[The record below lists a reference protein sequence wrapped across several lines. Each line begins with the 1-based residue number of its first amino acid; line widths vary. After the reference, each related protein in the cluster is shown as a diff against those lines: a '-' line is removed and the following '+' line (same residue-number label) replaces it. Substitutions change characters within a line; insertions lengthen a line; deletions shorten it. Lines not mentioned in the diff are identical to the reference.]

1 MPLRGLHFVTYLKEI
16 IMALPNGAGGYQLG
30 DGNLL
35 EAQLGVQTIPTTL
48 TADTTLTA
56 AQVAVGLVVC
66 TKATDATLTVTLPTA
81 ALLDAGIP
89 SAKVG
94 SSFELTIC
102 NNGNAGASSTVPVT
116 TGTGITVFGS
126 VTIARF
132 GAHTY
137 RFVKTGD
144 AAYSAFLK

>member
-1 MPLRGLHFVTYLKEI
+1 
-16 IMALPNGAGGYQLG
+16 MALPNGAGGYQVG
-30 DGNLL
+30 DGNLT
-35 EAQLGVQTIPTTL
+35 EAVLGVQTIPATL
-48 TADTTLTA
+48 TGDTTLTA

-66 TKATDATLTVTLPTA
+66 NKGSDATLTVTLPTA
-81 ALLDAGIP
+81 ALLDAAIP

-102 NNGNAGASSTVPVT
+102 NNNNSGSSSTVPVT
-116 TGTGITVFGS
+116 TGTGITIFGS
-126 VTIARF
+126 VTVPRH

-137 RFVKTGD
+137 RFVRTGD

>member
-1 MPLRGLHFVTYLKEI
+1 
-16 IMALPNGAGGYQLG
+16 MAFPNGAGGYQLG
-30 DGNLL
+30 DGNLT
-35 EAQLGVQTIPTTL
+35 EALLGVQTIPTTL

-66 TKATDATLTVTLPTA
+66 KKSTDATLTVTLPTA
-81 ALLDAGIP
+81 ALLDAAIT

-94 SSFELTIC
+94 SSFDLTIC
-102 NNGNAGASSTVPVT
+102 NNNDSGSSSTVPVT
-116 TGTGITVFGS
+116 TGTGITIFGN
-126 VTIARF
+126 VTVPRF
-132 GAHTY
+132 GASTY

>member
-1 MPLRGLHFVTYLKEI
+1 
-16 IMALPNGAGGYQLG
+16 MALPNGAGGQQLG
-30 DGNLL
+30 DGNLI
-35 EAQLGVQTIPTTL
+35 EAVMGVQTIPTTL

-66 TKATDATLTVTLPTA
+66 KKASDATLTVTLPTA
-81 ALLDAGIP
+81 ALLDAAIS

-94 SSFELTIC
+94 SSFDLTIC
-102 NNGNAGASSTVPVT
+102 NDNNSGASSTVPVT

-126 VTIARF
+126 VTIARH

>member
-1 MPLRGLHFVTYLKEI
+1 
-16 IMALPNGAGGYQLG
+16 MALPNGAGGYQLG
-30 DGNLL
+30 DGNLT
-35 EAQLGVQTIPTTL
+35 EAVLGVQTIPTSL

-66 TKATDATLTVTLPTA
+66 AKASDATLTVTLPTA
-81 ALLDAGIP
+81 TLLDAAIT

-94 SSFELTIC
+94 SSFDLIIC
-102 NNGNAGASSTVPVT
+102 NNNNSGGSSTVPVT
-116 TGTGITVFGS
+116 TGTGITIFGS

>member
-1 MPLRGLHFVTYLKEI
+1 
-16 IMALPNGAGGYQLG
+16 MAIPNGAGGQQIG
-30 DGNLL
+30 DGNLI
-35 EAQLGVQTIPTTL
+35 EAVMGVQTIPTTL

-66 TKATDATLTVTLPTA
+66 KKASDATLTVTLPTA
-81 ALLDAGIP
+81 ALLDAAIS

-94 SSFELTIC
+94 SSFDLTIC
-102 NNGNAGASSTVPVT
+102 NDNNSGASSTVPVT

-126 VTIARF
+126 VTIARH

>member
-1 MPLRGLHFVTYLKEI
+1 
-16 IMALPNGAGGYQLG
+16 MALPNGAGGQQLG

-35 EAQLGVQTIPTTL
+35 EAVMGVQTIPTTL

-66 TKATDATLTVTLPTA
+66 KKASDATLTVTLPTA
-81 ALLDAGIP
+81 ALHDAAIT

-102 NNGNAGASSTVPVT
+102 NDNNSGASSTVPVT

-126 VTIARF
+126 VTVGRH

-144 AAYSAFLK
+144 AAYSAFLM

>member
-1 MPLRGLHFVTYLKEI
+1 
-16 IMALPNGAGGYQLG
+16 MAFPNGAGGYQLG
-30 DGNLL
+30 DGNLT
-35 EAQLGVQTIPTTL
+35 EAVLGVQTIPTTL
-48 TADTTLTA
+48 TGDTTLTA

-66 TKATDATLTVTLPTA
+66 KKASDATLTVTLPTA
-81 ALLDAGIP
+81 TLLDAAIT

-102 NNGNAGASSTVPVT
+102 NDNNSGGSSTVPVT
-116 TGTGITVFGS
+116 TGTGITIFGS
-126 VTIARF
+126 VTIARH

>member
-1 MPLRGLHFVTYLKEI
+1 
-16 IMALPNGAGGYQLG
+16 MAIPNGAGGQQLG
-30 DGNLL
+30 DGNLI
-35 EAQLGVQTIPTTL
+35 EAVMGVQTIPTTL

-66 TKATDATLTVTLPTA
+66 KKASDATLTVTLPTA
-81 ALLDAGIP
+81 ALLDAAIT

-102 NNGNAGASSTVPVT
+102 NDNNSGASSTVPVT

-126 VTIARF
+126 VTIARH

-144 AAYSAFLK
+144 AAYSAFLM

>member
-1 MPLRGLHFVTYLKEI
+1 
-16 IMALPNGAGGYQLG
+16 MAFPNGAGGYQLG
-30 DGNLL
+30 DGNLT
-35 EAQLGVQTIPTTL
+35 EALLGVQTIPTTL

-66 TKATDATLTVTLPTA
+66 KKASDATLTVTLPTA
-81 ALLDAGIP
+81 ALLDAAIT

-94 SSFELTIC
+94 SSFDLTIC
-102 NNGNAGASSTVPVT
+102 NNNDTGTSSTVPVT
-116 TGTGITVFGS
+116 TGTGITIFGS
-126 VTIARF
+126 VTVPRF
-132 GAHTY
+132 GAYTY

>member
-1 MPLRGLHFVTYLKEI
+1 
-16 IMALPNGAGGYQLG
+16 MALPNGTGGYQVG
-30 DGNLL
+30 DGNLT
-35 EAQLGVQTIPTTL
+35 EAQLTVQTIPTTL

-66 TKATDATLTVTLPTA
+66 NKGSDATLTVTLPTA
-81 ALLDAGIP
+81 ALLDAAVP

-94 SSFELTIC
+94 SAFELTIC
-102 NNGNAGASSTVPVT
+102 NNNNTGSSSTVPVT

-126 VTIARF
+126 VTIARH

-137 RFVKTGD
+137 RFVKTAD

>member
-1 MPLRGLHFVTYLKEI
+1 
-16 IMALPNGAGGYQLG
+16 MAFPNGAGGYQVG
-30 DGNLL
+30 DGNLT
-35 EAQLGVQTIPTTL
+35 EALLGVQTIPTTL

-66 TKATDATLTVTLPTA
+66 KKASDATLTVTLPTA
-81 ALLDAGIP
+81 ALLDAAIT

-94 SSFELTIC
+94 SSFDLTIC
-102 NNGNAGASSTVPVT
+102 NNNDSGTSSTVPVT
-116 TGTGITVFGS
+116 TGTGITIFGS
-126 VTIARF
+126 VTVPRF
-132 GAHTY
+132 GAYTY

>member
-1 MPLRGLHFVTYLKEI
+1 
-16 IMALPNGAGGYQLG
+16 MALPNGAGGQQLG
-30 DGNLL
+30 DGNLI
-35 EAQLGVQTIPTTL
+35 EAVMGVQTIPTTL
-48 TADTTLTA
+48 TGDTTLTA

-66 TKATDATLTVTLPTA
+66 KKASDATLTVTLPTA
-81 ALLDAGIP
+81 ALLDASVP

-102 NNGNAGASSTVPVT
+102 NDNNSGASSTVPVT

-126 VTIARF
+126 VTIARH

-137 RFVKTGD
+137 RFVRTGD

>member
-1 MPLRGLHFVTYLKEI
+1 
-16 IMALPNGAGGYQLG
+16 MALPNGAGGQQLG

-35 EAQLGVQTIPTTL
+35 EAVMGVQTIPTTL

-66 TKATDATLTVTLPTA
+66 KKASDATLTVTLPTA
-81 ALLDAGIP
+81 ALLDAAIT

-94 SSFELTIC
+94 SSFDLTIC
-102 NNGNAGASSTVPVT
+102 NDNNSGSSSTVPVT
-116 TGTGITVFGS
+116 TGTGITVVGS
-126 VTIARF
+126 VTVGRHS
-132 GAHTY
+132 AHTY

-144 AAYSAFLK
+144 AAYSAFLI

>member
-1 MPLRGLHFVTYLKEI
+1 
-16 IMALPNGAGGYQLG
+16 MALPNGAGGYQLG
-30 DGNLL
+30 DGNLT
-35 EAQLGVQTIPTTL
+35 EAVMGVQTIPTTL
-48 TADTTLTA
+48 TGDTTLTA

-66 TKATDATLTVTLPTA
+66 KKASDATLTVTLPTA
-81 ALLDAGIP
+81 ALLDAAVP

-102 NNGNAGASSTVPVT
+102 NDNNSGSSSTVPIT
-116 TGTGITVFGS
+116 TGTGITIVGS
-126 VTIARF
+126 VTVPRF

-137 RFVKTGD
+137 RFVKTGN

>member
-1 MPLRGLHFVTYLKEI
+1 
-16 IMALPNGAGGYQLG
+16 MAIPNGAGGQQLG
-30 DGNLL
+30 DGNLI
-35 EAQLGVQTIPTTL
+35 EAVMGVQTIPTTL

-66 TKATDATLTVTLPTA
+66 KKASDATLTVTLPTA
-81 ALLDAGIP
+81 ALLDAAIS

-94 SSFELTIC
+94 SSFDLTIC
-102 NNGNAGASSTVPVT
+102 NDNNSGASSTVPVT

-126 VTIARF
+126 VTIARH

>member
-1 MPLRGLHFVTYLKEI
+1 
-16 IMALPNGAGGYQLG
+16 MALPNGSGGYQVG
-30 DGNLL
+30 DGNMT
-35 EAQLGVQTIPTTL
+35 EAVLSVQTIPTTL
-48 TADTTLTA
+48 TGDTTLTA
-56 AQVAVGLVVC
+56 AQVASGLVVC
-66 TKATDATLTVTLPTA
+66 KKASDATLTVTLPTA
-81 ALLDAGIP
+81 ALLDAAIT

-102 NNGNAGASSTVPVT
+102 NDNNSGASSTVPVT

-126 VTIARF
+126 VTIARH

>member
-1 MPLRGLHFVTYLKEI
+1 MVTATGNI
-16 IMALPNGAGGYQLG
+16 TGGNIQTAGQITAAGNITTAANIAGGNLSITG
-30 DGNLL
+30 AFAPSTVTATGNVAGGNL
-35 EAQLGVQTIPTTL
+35 TT
-48 TADTTLTA
+48 TGQISSSGNVTTDGYF
-56 AQVAVGLVVC
+56 VGNFAGNI
-66 TKATDATLTVTLPTA
+66 TGNLTVP
-81 ALLDAGIP
+81 
-89 SAKVG
+89 G
-94 SSFELTIC
+94 SNTQVLFN

-126 VTIARF
+126 VTVPRF

>member
-1 MPLRGLHFVTYLKEI
+1 
-16 IMALPNGAGGYQLG
+16 MALPNGSGGYQVG
-30 DGNLL
+30 DGNMT
-35 EAQLGVQTIPTTL
+35 EAVLSVQTIPTTL
-48 TADTTLTA
+48 TGDTTLTA

-66 TKATDATLTVTLPTA
+66 KKASDATLTVTLPTA
-81 ALLDAGIP
+81 ALLDAAIT

-102 NNGNAGASSTVPVT
+102 NDNNSGASSTVPVT
-116 TGTGITVFGS
+116 TGTGITIVGS
-126 VTIARF
+126 VTVGRH

>member
-1 MPLRGLHFVTYLKEI
+1 
-16 IMALPNGAGGYQLG
+16 MALPNGAGGQQLG

-35 EAQLGVQTIPTTL
+35 EAVMGVQTIPTTL

-66 TKATDATLTVTLPTA
+66 KKASDATLTVTLPTA
-81 ALLDAGIP
+81 ALLDAAIT

-102 NNGNAGASSTVPVT
+102 NDNNSGSSSTVPVT

-126 VTIARF
+126 VTVGRH

>member
-1 MPLRGLHFVTYLKEI
+1 
-16 IMALPNGAGGYQLG
+16 MALPNGAGGQQLG
-30 DGNLL
+30 DGNLI
-35 EAQLGVQTIPTTL
+35 EAVMGVQTIPTTL

-66 TKATDATLTVTLPTA
+66 KKASDATLTVTLPTA
-81 ALLDAGIP
+81 ALLDAAIT

-102 NNGNAGASSTVPVT
+102 NDNNSGASSTVPVT

-126 VTIARF
+126 VTIARH

>member
-1 MPLRGLHFVTYLKEI
+1 
-16 IMALPNGAGGYQLG
+16 MALPNGAGGQQLG

-35 EAQLGVQTIPTTL
+35 EAVMGVQTIPTTL

-66 TKATDATLTVTLPTA
+66 KKASDATLTVTLPTA
-81 ALLDAGIP
+81 ALLDAAIT

-94 SSFELTIC
+94 SSFDLTIC
-102 NNGNAGASSTVPVT
+102 NDNNSGASSTVPVT

-126 VTIARF
+126 VTIARH

-137 RFVKTGD
+137 RFVRTGD

>member
-1 MPLRGLHFVTYLKEI
+1 
-16 IMALPNGAGGYQLG
+16 MALPNGAGGYQLG

-102 NNGNAGASSTVPVT
+102 NNNNTGSSSTVPIT
-116 TGTGITVFGS
+116 TGTGITIFGN
-126 VTIARF
+126 VTVPQF
-132 GAHTY
+132 GASTY

-144 AAYSAFLK
+144 ATYSAFLK

>member
-1 MPLRGLHFVTYLKEI
+1 
-16 IMALPNGAGGYQLG
+16 MALPNGAGGYQLG
-30 DGNLL
+30 DGNLT
-35 EAQLGVQTIPTTL
+35 EAVLGVQTIPTSL

-66 TKATDATLTVTLPTA
+66 AKASDATLTVTLPTA
-81 ALLDAGIP
+81 TLLDAAIT

-94 SSFELTIC
+94 SSFDLTIC
-102 NNGNAGASSTVPVT
+102 NNNNSGGSSTVPVT
-116 TGTGITVFGS
+116 TGTGITIFGS

-132 GAHTY
+132 GANTY